1 MAADMPPRATPAPSG
16 GPRYARIAARFT
28 RAIEDGT
35 YSPGDRLPS
44 IRRLCLD
51 EGVSVSTVT
60 QALAELES
68 RGLVAARPKAGYFVR
83 PRVTLPAPEPL
94 RTRGGATPVS
104 VAELVAKVYRAAGDP
119 ALVGLGTAMPSPAL
133 LPARAL
139 ARSMSAVARRSRLG
153 GAEYEMPP
161 GHLELRRIIA
171 QRALADGCAFAADDV
186 VITSGATEA
195 IHLSLMAV
203 CRPGDTVAVESP
215 SYYGT
220 LQTVEAMG
228 LRALE
233 VPCHPE
239 TGMDLDELD
248 RRLARHRVAAVVA
261 VPSFNNPLGSCMP
274 EEAKARL
281 VRTLSARRIPL
292 IEDDIYGDLAFGPT
306 RPRPAK
312 AFDADGSVLLCG
324 SFSKSLAPGYRV
336 GYVAPG
342 RFRERLELLKFA
354 TNVATPT
361 LTQRAIA
368 HYLRTGGYDRH
379 LRALRSGLEE
389 IVTRVRAAVGEAF
402 PPGTRVTS
410 PRGGCCLWLELP
422 PAVDALELHA
432 RALDAGVS
440 IAPGPIF
447 SPTQAH
453 RNYVRLGCGEPWSE
467 RLAGAVRLVGRLAGR
482 MAERGG
488 TAAAG

>member
-1 MAADMPPRATPAPSG
+1 MAADMPPRALPSPTA
-16 GPRYARIAARFT
+16 PRYARIAARFT

-35 YSPGDRLPS
+35 YSAGDRLPS

-60 QALAELES
+60 QALAELEA
-68 RGLVAARPKAGYFVR
+68 RGLVVARPKSGYFVR

-94 RTRGGATPVS
+94 RPRGGATAVG
-104 VAELVAKVYRAAGDP
+104 VAELVAKVYRASGDP
-119 ALVGLGTAMPSPAL
+119 SLVGLGAAMPSAAL

-139 ARSMSAVARRSRLG
+139 ARSVSAVARRSRSS

-171 QRALADGCAFAADDV
+171 QRALADGCALSADDV

-195 IHLSLMAV
+195 IHLSLLAV
-203 CRPGDTVAVESP
+203 ARPGDTVAVESP

-220 LQTVEAMG
+220 LQTIEAMG

-233 VPCHPE
+233 VPCDPE
-239 TGMDLDELD
+239 TGMDLDVLD
-248 RRLARHRVAAVVA
+248 RRLARQKVAAVVA

-274 EEAKARL
+274 DAAKERL
-281 VRTLSARRIPL
+281 VRTLSARGIPL
-292 IEDDIYGDLAFGPT
+292 IEDDIYGDLAFGPA

-312 AFDADGSVLLCG
+312 AFDAEGGVLLCG

-336 GYVAPG
+336 GWVAPG

-379 LRALRSGLEE
+379 LRALRSALEE
-389 IVTRVRAAVGEAF
+389 IVARVGAAVGEAF
-402 PPGTRVTS
+402 PPGTRVTR
-410 PRGGCCLWLELP
+410 PRGGCFLWLELP
-422 PAVDALELHA
+422 PGVDALELHA
-432 RALDAGVS
+432 RALDAGVA

-467 RLAGAVRLVGRLAGR
+467 RVAGAVRLVGRLAGR
-482 MAERGG
+482 LAERGG
-488 TAAAG
+488 TAAG